1 MLYLIFLVLGI
12 AFIVIGLKSN
22 TERDVPVSLYLI
34 SFLWLTVQVA
44 GVIFE
49 SLKTKFN
56 EFPSPTYDFKLFDH
70 TTWNGIEW
78 LYVIGLVV
86 YFLILLFL
94 SIRHKWPTYMLILLG
109 IAMLE
114 YDLLAFIVGCILPSD
129 FFLLRLLSIV
139 LNLVLNSYLGLMAYI
154 SIFGIFSLFM
164 PFKDYNGAKTTAGR
178 DLGIGGGM
186 GTGSSRMPSS
196 IHSSDGT
203 TYYLRQN
210 LGYGTEYVASDDPT
224 DTIVITNVYSK
235 TGSEMDT
242 NVGHFRF

>member
-1 MLYLIFLVLGI
+1 MVNCMLYLIFLVLGI

-94 SIRHKWPTYMLILLG
+94 SIRHKWPTYMLSLIHIYRRPG
-109 IAMLE
+109 TPGALE
-114 YDLLAFIVGCILPSD
+114 KCPVPVLAEKAAPQ
-129 FFLLRLLSIV
+129 
-139 LNLVLNSYLGLMAYI
+139 AI
-154 SIFGIFSLFM
+154 S
-164 PFKDYNGAKTTAGR
+164 KAGE
-178 DLGIGGGM
+178 GGRETRGP
-186 GTGSSRMPSS
+186 GR
-196 IHSSDGT
+196 
-203 TYYLRQN
+203 
-210 LGYGTEYVASDDPT
+210 
-224 DTIVITNVYSK
+224 
-235 TGSEMDT
+235 
-242 NVGHFRF
+242 